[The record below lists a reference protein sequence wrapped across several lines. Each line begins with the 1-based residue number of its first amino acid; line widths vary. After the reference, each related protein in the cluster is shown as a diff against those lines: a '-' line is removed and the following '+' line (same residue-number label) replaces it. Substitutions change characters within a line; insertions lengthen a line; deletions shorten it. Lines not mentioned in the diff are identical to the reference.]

1 MSLKEKT
8 HKVNEVIE
16 TLDLKSCQHTIIG
29 SPLNRGLSGGE
40 KKRTNIA
47 CEMLTDPFILLLDE
61 PTSGLDSS
69 TAYSLFMNLKKL
81 AHSEG
86 KTIVTSI
93 HQPSSQLF
101 YSFDKLLLI
110 AKGKV
115 AYYGP
120 AKSVMDYFSSVGLNC
135 TLLYNPAD
143 YILEMVS
150 APESREL
157 LIGPDPPETNL
168 PQQRKWWQKIWPMS
182 TCYEFYHHRR
192 HAKALPPPATA
203 NHTSDSVVV
212 AVDDGSD
219 TTKEPAVAVDTL
231 KGDSVAVIMEYQEE
245 PKEFLVSTN
254 HTLQTAAVDSK
265 ISKFTTDEGISSSS
279 SLAEEGEEVSSQ
291 KKRVNFDINTISR
304 KASKGVLVGGRKS
317 TVTAYVE
324 EAQMVADESVTEK
337 KWINPWYMQFL
348 VLCHRTFKQ
357 SRSTLLSP
365 LNILQTI
372 LLSIVCCVVWFQIP
386 YLESTVQDRYGLFFF
401 TTIYWSFQGCF
412 LAVTTFPSERLVV
425 SKERAAG
432 SYHLSAYYLAKTLS
446 EIPLILFL
454 PSIFVVLVLPISGIQ
469 GAGSFFGAWLTILL
483 GCFSLQSLGLLL
495 GAILSGPKALT
506 MCIVLMLTLM
516 LVGGFYVQALP
527 IWISWFKFIS
537 PITYAYRAVLQF
549 VFRPDITFVC
559 QTPSEYAVCAVNSTD
574 LGANITRTLTGPD
587 VLLSLDVTTH
597 LALNLCMLVV
607 IAIFLRFLAY
617 LALRFFHRQRS
628 PQ

>member
-1 MSLKEKT
+1 
-8 HKVNEVIE
+8 
-16 TLDLKSCQHTIIG
+16 
-29 SPLNRGLSGGE
+29 
-40 KKRTNIA
+40 
-47 CEMLTDPFILLLDE
+47 MLTDPFILLLDE

-219 TTKEPAVAVDTL
+219 TTKEPVVAVDTL
-231 KGDSVAVIMEYQEE
+231 EGDSVAAIMEYQEE
-245 PKEFLVSTN
+245 PRRHNTSLKP
-254 HTLQTAAVDSK
+254 TLQTVSENRELSE
-265 ISKFTTDEGISSSS
+265 ITDEGVSSFLYEEDG
-279 SLAEEGEEVSSQ
+279 SLANQ
-291 KKRVNFDINTISR
+291 KKRVSFDSNSIMR
-304 KASKGVLVGGRKS
+304 KPSNGVLVGGRKK
-317 TVTAYVE
+317 TNVTAYIE
-324 EAQMVADESVTEK
+324 EAQMVADESAK
-337 KWINPWYMQFL
+337 KWVTPWYWQFL
-348 VLCHRTFKQ
+348 VLFHRNLKQ
-357 SRSTLLSP
+357 SYKVVLSKMV
-365 LNILQTI
+365 LIQVLAVLI
-372 LLSIVCCVVWFQIP
+372 FSCFVWFQIP
-386 YLESTVQDRYGLFFF
+386 REEKTVQDVTGLLFF
-401 TTIYWSFQGCF
+401 TLTYWGFSGI
-412 LAVTTFPSERLVV
+412 LRAVGAFPNEQAIIA
-425 SKERAAG
+425 KERAAG
-432 SYHLSAYYLAKTLS
+432 SYHLSAYFFAKTLS
-446 EIPLILFL
+446 EDPLELTLPALYLIFL
-454 PSIFVVLVLPISGIQ
+454 LPIAGVLQ
-469 GAGSFFGAWLTILL
+469 AGSFFGIMFIVLLHTMFTQSLAYFLGAVLLHTHQALTTSVIMMLGFLLFAGYFAPNIPFWLAPLSYLSSVSYAFEAMLQVYFTPELL
-483 GCFSLQSLGLLL
+483 FKCETEGSQYSQCLNTNSTRPDNATYISGSDILQSYN
-495 GAILSGPKALT
+495 I
-506 MCIVLMLTLM
+506 
-516 LVGGFYVQALP
+516 P
-527 IWISWFKFIS
+527 IHFGVNV
-537 PITYAYRAVLQF
+537 AVLF
-549 VFRPDITFVC
+549 AGAVVFR
-559 QTPSEYAVCAVNSTD
+559 
-574 LGANITRTLTGPD
+574 
-587 VLLSLDVTTH
+587 VLS
-597 LALNLCMLVV
+597 
-607 IAIFLRFLAY
+607 Y
-617 LALRFFHRQRS
+617 LALRCLHRGKR